1 MKSFT
6 AKKLIDALINNPKE
20 NSSNTRFKF
29 WEHENHP
36 VLLETTDADNNYLNY
51 THENTV
57 TAGFVAG
64 LWY

>member
-6 AKKLIDALINNPKE
+6 AMKLIDAIINNPKE
-20 NSSNTRFKF
+20 NSSNKRFKF
-29 WEHENHP
+29 WDHENHP
-36 VLLETTDADNNYLNY
+36 VLLETTDADNNYLYY